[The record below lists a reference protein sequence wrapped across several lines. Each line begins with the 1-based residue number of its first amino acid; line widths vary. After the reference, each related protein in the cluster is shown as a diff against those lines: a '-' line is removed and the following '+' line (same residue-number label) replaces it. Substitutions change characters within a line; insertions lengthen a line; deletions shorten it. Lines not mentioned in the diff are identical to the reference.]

1 MGALAAIDAAD
12 STALT
17 GMTVTTPSGLQIR
30 GNFLSTHGFRGFRDT
45 GIGCR
50 REVLDTVLLERARDA
65 GVHVMEQA
73 KVESLCRDTHGHVTG
88 VIARVAA
95 ANVREFRAHVVVAAD
110 GLRSTVAHR
119 LGLARRDAWP
129 HRLAI
134 MAHYTGVSQ
143 VTSHGEMHV
152 RRDGYFGIAR
162 VGHDR
167 EAHDDVVNVALV
179 IPAAAMSSALSP
191 TQQLDGW
198 IAANPDLSRRF
209 ARSSRV
215 SAVRVT
221 GPFASRARRAWAPGA
236 MLVGDAA
243 DFFDPFTGEGIYAAL
258 RGGELALP
266 HLVDAVRAYHRD
278 HPTVAVAALRGYEHA
293 RRHAFAGKWRV
304 EKLIGLA
311 VSNPWLLDRAA
322 RSLADRPEVSDLLV
336 GVTGDFV
343 PPSQLLTPRILLRL
357 LFPPRQPRRPATA

>member
-1 MGALAAIDAAD
+1 
-12 STALT
+12 
-17 GMTVTTPSGLQIR
+17 
-30 GNFLSTHGFRGFRDT
+30 
-45 GIGCR
+45 
-50 REVLDTVLLERARDA
+50 
-65 GVHVMEQA
+65 
-73 KVESLCRDTHGHVTG
+73 
-88 VIARVAA
+88 
-95 ANVREFRAHVVVAAD
+95 
-110 GLRSTVAHR
+110 
-119 LGLARRDAWP
+119 
-129 HRLAI
+129 
-134 MAHYTGVSQ
+134 
-143 VTSHGEMHV
+143 MHV